1 MTNPNSS
8 TSSIPKTR
16 KPRQKKW
23 SSEIARQQHSN
34 ARRSL
39 AREAATRE
47 AERIVRGKQDLDRAA
62 YRQSRQEVN
71 KRSNMIA
78 NGLTPRLT
86 AVMNS
91 WGLTLPVS
99 ILPSQSVSGMT
110 DFKTIRVTHDYRLTN
125 RLNRSTGTAID
136 PSEVLVTVEELRQ
149 IAAETRGVFYHEVG
163 HNLFTVPLQD
173 LLNIAHEAGY
183 SFHSQQATI
192 RQVGEAWNRW
202 DIDGGFHKAW
212 NVLEDQRMEML
223 LVEESPAIASML
235 TVLVIRNML
244 AGAGAETSW
253 ALVAGRY
260 YLPSEARDAS
270 RKLWDKGFKS
280 DSRVSSST
288 VKAVVDRYMAADT
301 AWSMIECVEEM
312 RVILENLTVSNLD
325 NHNEIGNGRVA
336 SNSPKDAADNA
347 EKIKQSGQRVQQ
359 IAEKQDEEADNGEA
373 AGQSGE
379 GEQGNDESDS
389 AGGNENDAQGD
400 SQESSTGQSSSSV
413 QSPAP
418 GSGSSTG
425 SGDRD
430 EDDQHDA
437 FDIDAHRARRSAIED
452 LAGAMDE
459 ALENLANN
467 ETINDDVVAMNEAY
481 NCDEGSLPK
490 FGGSFTNNNEEDRS
504 KALSMVGDIERA
516 FDIATADCAPHWESQ
531 QRRGVLEPIRYRTRQ
546 PGDMEVFRSWSD
558 NGEPGTDISVSLFV
572 DISGSMK
579 YAGSALG
586 SMAWAVKTA
595 CERINI
601 DCDVTAFDHGAYSVW
616 GTNES
621 PHEIPFFDAR
631 GGTCPKDA
639 FTAMLWEE
647 RPKKHHIVM
656 VMTDGEWSDMS
667 AFMPFK
673 HSNIHSMLFFYDG
686 SGETVMTPS
695 PRWARRTSMNEAYE
709 IGDLAQIPAALE
721 SMLIGLI

>member
-1 MTNPNSS
+1 MVLQWFGKCALNVYMTNSSNSS
-8 TSSIPKTR
+8 ISKIR

-23 SSEIARQQHSN
+23 ASEIARQQHSN

-39 AREAATRE
+39 AREAANRE
-47 AERIVRGKQDLDRAA
+47 VERIVRGKQDLDRAA

-78 NGLTPRLT
+78 NGLAPRLT

-99 ILPSQSVSGMT
+99 ILPNHTVSGMT
-110 DFKTIRVTHDYRLTN
+110 DFKSIRITHDYRLTN
-125 RLNRSTGTAID
+125 RLNNRSTGTAVD

-173 LLNIAHEAGY
+173 LINVADQAGY
-183 SFHSQQATI
+183 TFHNGQASVTH
-192 RQVGEAWNRW
+192 RGDEWTRWN
-202 DIDGGFHKAW
+202 IESSFHKAW

-223 LVEESPAIASML
+223 LVEESPIIASML
-235 TVLVIRNML
+235 TVLVLRNMI

-260 YLPSEARDAS
+260 YLPSEARDAA
-270 RKLWDKGFKS
+270 RDLWDKGFKH
-280 DSRVSSST
+280 DQRVSSKAL
-288 VKAVVDRYMAADT
+288 KAVVDRYMVADN
-301 AWSMIECVEEM
+301 AWTMVECIEEM
-312 RVILENLTVSNLD
+312 RVMLENISVTNLD
-325 NHNEIGNGRVA
+325 NHDQQG
-336 SNSPKDAADNA
+336 STAANNPQGVQKSA
-347 EKIKQSGQRVQQ
+347 EKIKQTGERAQKAAENQDDGEDAGESGDD
-359 IAEKQDEEADNGEA
+359 ASDGAGNGE
-373 AGQSGE
+373 
-379 GEQGNDESDS
+379 
-389 AGGNENDAQGD
+389 GD
-400 SQESSTGQSSSSV
+400 SQESSSTEQSSDVTQSS
-413 QSPAP
+413 AP
-418 GSGSSTG
+418 GSGSSVG
-425 SGDRD
+425 NGDHD
-430 EDDQHDA
+430 EQTDPFEFDQ
-437 FDIDAHRARRSAIED
+437 DAHKASRKAKEE
-452 LAGAMDE
+452 LADAMDE
-459 ALENLANN
+459 ALENLANE

-490 FGGSFTNNNEEDRS
+490 FSGVITNTNEEDRS
-504 KALSMVGDIERA
+504 KALSMVEDIERA
-516 FDIATADCAPHWESQ
+516 FNIATADCAPHWESQ

-546 PGDMEVFRSWSD
+546 PGDMEVFRSWSED
-558 NGEPGTDISVSLFV
+558 GEPGTDISVSLFLDV
-572 DISGSMK
+572 SGSMK

-601 DCDVTAFDHGAYSVW
+601 DCDVTAFDHGAYNVW

-621 PHEIPFFDAR
+621 PTDIPFLTAQ

-639 FTAMLWEE
+639 FTSVLWEE
-647 RPKKHHIVM
+647 RHKKHHIVM
-656 VMTDGEWSDMS
+656 VMTDGEWSDMA
-667 AFMPFK
+667 AFVPFK

-686 SGETVMTPS
+686 NGNKTAPS
-695 PRWARRTSMNEAYE
+695 PALARRTSMNEAYE
-709 IGDLAQIPAALE
+709 IGDLAEIPVALE

>member
-8 TSSIPKTR
+8 TSPISSTR

-23 SSEIARQQHSN
+23 ASEIARQQHSN
-34 ARRSL
+34 ARRAL

-47 AERIVRGKQDLDRAA
+47 AERIVRGKADLDRAA

-91 WGLTLPVS
+91 WGITLPVS
-99 ILPSQSVSGMT
+99 ILPAQSVSGMT
-110 DFKTIRVTHDYRLTN
+110 DFKSIRVTHDYRLTN
-125 RLNRSTGTAID
+125 RLSRATAQLVD
-136 PSEVLVTVEELRQ
+136 PSEVTVSVEELRQ

-163 HNLFTVPLQD
+163 HNLFTVPLQE
-173 LLNIAHEAGY
+173 LLNTAHDAGY
-183 SFHSQQATI
+183 SFHAEQASISNKGDEWTRWNVHSTFQQ
-192 RQVGEAWNRW
+192 
-202 DIDGGFHKAW
+202 AW

-223 LVEESPAIASML
+223 LVEESPVIASML

-244 AGAGAETSW
+244 AGAGADTSW

-270 RKLWDKGFKS
+270 RTLWDRGFKS
-280 DSRVSSST
+280 DNRVPSSQ
-288 VKAVVDRYMAADT
+288 VKNVVDRYMAAET
-301 AWSMIECVEEM
+301 AWTMVECIEEM
-312 RVILENLTVSNLD
+312 RVILQNLTVDNLD
-325 NHNEIGNGRVA
+325 NHSQISDQNA
-336 SNSPKDAADNA
+336 SNKPERLSDNA
-347 EKIKQSGQRVQQ
+347 ERIKQSGQRGQQ
-359 IAEKQDEEADNGEA
+359 IAQKQGEETDSGEA

-379 GEQGNDESDS
+379 DEQGNDESGS
-389 AGGNENDAQGD
+389 TESGSQGD
-400 SQESSTGQSSSSV
+400 SQESSTGQSDG
-413 QSPAP
+413 SPAP
-418 GSGSSTG
+418 GSGSAR

-430 EDDQHDA
+430 DDESDP
-437 FDIDAHRARRSAIED
+437 FDLDTHKARRSAVED

-459 ALENLANN
+459 ALENLAND

-490 FGGSFTNNNEEDRS
+490 FNGVFTNTSDEDCS
-504 KALSMVGDIERA
+504 KAASMVEDIERA
-516 FDIATADCAPHWESQ
+516 FNIATADCAPHWESQ

-546 PGDMEVFRSWSD
+546 PGDMEVFRSWSED
-558 NGEPGTDISVSLFV
+558 GEPGTDISVSLFV
-572 DISGSMK
+572 DVSGSMK

-586 SMAWAVKTA
+586 AMAWAVKTA
-595 CERINI
+595 CERINV
-601 DCDVTAFDHGAYSVW
+601 DCDVTAFDHGAYNVW
-616 GTNES
+616 GVNES
-621 PHEIPFFDAR
+621 PTEVPFLNAQ
-631 GGTCPKDA
+631 GGTCPQDA
-639 FTAMLWEE
+639 FTAILWEE

-667 AFMPFK
+667 VFVPFR
-673 HSNIHSMLFFYDG
+673 HSNIHSMLFFYDE
-686 SGETVMTPS
+686 SNLSDRMAPS
-695 PRWARRTSMNEAYE
+695 PLLARRTSMNEAYE
-709 IGDLAQIPAALE
+709 IGDLSHIPAALE

>member
-8 TSSIPKTR
+8 TSSIPNNR

-23 SSEIARQQHSN
+23 ASEIARQQHSN

-39 AREAATRE
+39 ARESANRE

-136 PSEVLVTVEELRQ
+136 PSEVVVTVEELRQ

-163 HNLFTVPLQD
+163 HNLFTVPLQE
-173 LLNIAHEAGY
+173 LLNVAQEAGY
-183 SFHSQQATI
+183 SFHSQQATL
-192 RQVGEAWNRW
+192 RQTGETWNRW
-202 DIDGGFHKAW
+202 DIDGGFHNAW

-223 LVEESPAIASML
+223 LVEESPVIASML
-235 TVLVIRNML
+235 TVLVIRNMI
-244 AGAGAETSW
+244 AGAGADTSW

-270 RKLWDKGFKS
+270 RTLWDKGFKS
-280 DSRVSSST
+280 DQRVSSST
-288 VKAVVDRYMAADT
+288 VKAVVDRYMVADT
-301 AWSMIECVEEM
+301 AWSMIECIEEM

-325 NHNEIGNGRVA
+325 NHVQIGEGRVA
-336 SNSPKDAADNA
+336 SNGPKDVSDNA

-359 IAEKQDEEADNGEA
+359 IAEKQDEDADNGEA

-379 GEQGNDESDS
+379 GEQGNDESDD
-389 AGGNENDAQGD
+389 AGSGENDAQGD
-400 SQESSTGQSSSSV
+400 SKESSSTGQP
-413 QSPAP
+413 PAP
-418 GSGSSTG
+418 GSGSSAG
-425 SGDRD
+425 SG
-430 EDDQHDA
+430 EDDQSDP
-437 FDIDAHRARRSAIED
+437 FDLDAHRARRSAIEG
-452 LAGAMDE
+452 LADSMDE
-459 ALENLANN
+459 ALESLANN

-481 NCDEGSLPK
+481 NCDEGSLPQ
-490 FGGSFTNNNEEDRS
+490 FSGSFTNTNEEDRS

-516 FDIATADCAPHWESQ
+516 FDIATADCAPHWEAQ

-546 PGDMEVFRSWSD
+546 PGDMEVFRSWSND
-558 NGEPGTDISVSLFV
+558 GEPGTDISVSLFV

-621 PHEIPFFDAR
+621 PTDIPFFSAR

-656 VMTDGEWSDMS
+656 VMTDGEWSDMT
-667 AFMPFK
+667 AFVPFK

-686 SGETVMTPS
+686 NGSKTAPS
-695 PRWARRTSMNEAYE
+695 PALARRTSMNEAYE
-709 IGDLAQIPAALE
+709 IGDLAEIPAALE

>member
-23 SSEIARQQHSN
+23 ASEIARQQHSN

-39 AREAATRE
+39 AREAANRE

-110 DFKTIRVTHDYRLTN
+110 DFKSIRVTHDYRLTN
-125 RLNRSTGTAID
+125 RLNRHDAD
-136 PSEVLVTVEELRQ
+136 QFPVTVEELRQ

-163 HNLFTVPLQD
+163 HNLFTVPLQEV
-173 LLNIAHEAGY
+173 LNSAHADGY

-192 RQVGEAWNRW
+192 RQTGEEWNRW

-260 YLPSEARDAS
+260 YLPSEARDAA
-270 RKLWDKGFKS
+270 RNLWDKGFKS

-288 VKAVVDRYMAADT
+288 VKSVIDRYMAAET
-301 AWSMIECVEEM
+301 AWSMIECIEDM
-312 RVILENLTVSNLD
+312 RIILDNLTISNLD
-325 NHNEIGNGRVA
+325 NHNEIGHGRVA
-336 SNSPKDAADNA
+336 SNNPKDMADNA
-347 EKIKQSGQRVQQ
+347 EKIKQSGQRGQQ
-359 IAEKQDEEADNGEA
+359 IVEKQDEEADNGEA

-379 GEQGNDESDS
+379 GEKGNDESDS
-389 AGGNENDAQGD
+389 AGDAENGSQGD
-400 SQESSTGQSSSSV
+400 SQESSTGQSSNSA

-430 EDDQHDA
+430 EYEQPEQ
-437 FDIDAHRARRSAIED
+437 FDIDAHRNRRKANED

-459 ALENLANN
+459 ALENLASD
-467 ETINDDVVAMNEAY
+467 ETINNDVVAMNEAY

-490 FGGSFTNNNEEDRS
+490 FGGAFTNTNDEDRS
-504 KALSMVGDIERA
+504 KAISMVEDIERA
-516 FDIATADCAPHWESQ
+516 FNIATADCAPHWESQ

-546 PGDMEVFRSWSD
+546 PGDMEVFRSWSED
-558 NGEPGTDISVSLFV
+558 GEPGTDISVSLFLDV
-572 DISGSMK
+572 SGSMK

-586 SMAWAVKTA
+586 AMAWAVKTA

-601 DCDVTAFDHGAYSVW
+601 ECDVTAFDHGAYNLW

-621 PHEIPFFDAR
+621 PSEIPFLEAR

-656 VMTDGEWSDMS
+656 VMTDGEWSDMT
-667 AFMPFK
+667 AFAPFK
-673 HSNIHSMLFFYDG
+673 HSNVHSMLFFYDG
-686 SGETVMTPS
+686 TGTTVMTPS

-709 IGDLAQIPAALE
+709 IGDLAQIPSALE